1 MRPKSEIYTPKR
13 DAEHPLPFQLGDPP
27 LQFPD
32 RRLEKRAGF
41 NTGTGRRRKSGLYF
55 AWPVRV
61 NHSSVQQSSFTVFT
75 AYGSDL
81 YTVLF
86 FICKEMISIE
96 EHQV

>member
-1 MRPKSEIYTPKR
+1 M
-13 DAEHPLPFQLGDPP
+13 
-27 LQFPD
+27 QFTS

-41 NTGTGRRRKSGLYF
+41 NTGPGRRRKSGLYF
-55 AWPVRV
+55 ASPVRV
-61 NHSSVQQSSFTVFT
+61 NHSSVQQSSFSVFT